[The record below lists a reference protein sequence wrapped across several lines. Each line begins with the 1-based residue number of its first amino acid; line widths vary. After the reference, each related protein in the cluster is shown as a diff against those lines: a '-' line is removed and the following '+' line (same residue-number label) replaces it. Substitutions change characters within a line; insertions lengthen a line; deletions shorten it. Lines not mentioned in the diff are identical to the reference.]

1 MLNINEKISQAKS
14 RLLLKYPFFGTLA
27 SKVELIANDDIANF
41 KSNGIKLEYNQDYLQ
56 NLDVSQMEFVF
67 ANAAMHSSLSYE
79 NRKNNRSSWLWQLAT
94 DYAIN
99 DMLVENNLTMPDG
112 ANYSKRFS
120 GMYAEEIYAHLK
132 EDILRDELEYEADD
146 INDVKRDKAN
156 QDSILEEQL
165 FDEFAKSLL
174 EEELQ
179 SGEKIACIDRFF
191 KLKKDGKI
199 NWRDELKSALE
210 RFHKDNYTLMPPSKK
225 LLYKDIYL
233 PSCISDRF
241 KIVVAIDSSGS
252 IDESLLG
259 EFIGEL
265 NYLTTTIQN
274 YEIDVLVCDDNIRSH
289 QTFYSGDEVEV
300 YIKGGGATDF
310 RAVFEFIEQNM
321 DDVKILLYF
330 SDLKGSFPSYEPNYE
345 VKWISKNIVDIP
357 FGNIILLD

>member
-1 MLNINEKISQAKS
+1 MSNLSNKISQAKS
-14 RLLLKYPFFGTLA
+14 LLLLKYPFFGTLA
-27 SKVELIANDDIANF
+27 SKLELIQNDDIQSF
-41 KSNGIKLEYNQDYLQ
+41 RSNGVKLEYNGEF
-56 NLDVSQMEFVF
+56 LDLLETFEMETVL
-67 ANAAMHSSLSYE
+67 ANGAMHAALSYE
-79 NRKNNRSSWLWQLAT
+79 SRKNNRSTWLWQLAT

-99 DMLVENNLTMPDG
+99 DMLVENNLTMPHG

-132 EDILRDELEYEADD
+132 EDILRDELEYEADNIED
-146 INDVKRDKAN
+146 IKRDEAN

-165 FDEFAKSLL
+165 FDEFTKSLL

-179 SGEKIACIDRFF
+179 SGEKIESVNRFF

-252 IDESLLG
+252 IDEVLLG
-259 EFIGEL
+259 EFIDEL

-274 YEIDVLVCDDNIRSH
+274 YEITLLVCDDKIRSH

-300 YIKGGGATDF
+300 YVKGGGATDF

-330 SDLKGSFPSYEPNYE
+330 SDLKGFFPSYEPNYE
-345 VKWISKNIVDIP
+345 VKWISKNIADIP
-357 FGNIILLD
+357 FGSIIILE